1 MKYQKSAEVILAN
14 WIYTICEGLN
24 DRRIFFL
31 MKDNQEYKNGRQL
44 QIEDYLQE
52 NMLETEGNVEVPSIL
67 AVSELE
73 EVDTKAV
80 TNKLLEKILSKDNM
94 NTAFKRVKANKG
106 ARGIDDMTVDEL
118 LQYLKENGE
127 QIKEDIR
134 EGRYNPKAVRRV
146 EIPKTDG
153 SKRKLGIPTVVDRV
167 IQQAIAQQLSK
178 IYEPKFSE
186 NSYGFRPNKSTQD
199 AVLKAKEI
207 MNNGYKWVVD
217 LDLEK
222 FFDTVNQDLL
232 ISIIRRTVNEDK
244 VVSIIRKYL
253 QAGVL
258 VNGVFEKTEEGTP
271 QGGNISP
278 ILSNIM
284 LNELDKELE
293 KRGLEFV
300 RYADDCVIFTKS
312 RKSAERV
319 MENITRF
326 IETKLRLKVNKNK
339 SKVERPWRIKY
350 LGFSFYQAKGKV
362 EIRIHPKSIAKFKDK
377 IREITSRSNAMSMET
392 RYMRLKQVI
401 RGWVNYFKIANMEK
415 VAQTLD
421 KWIRRR
427 IRMCYWKQ
435 WKKTKTKY
443 DNLMR
448 LGIGSSKAWEYANT
462 RKSYWRISDTPFMH
476 RALNNKRLERLGYL
490 SLSSVYC

>member
-1 MKYQKSAEVILAN
+1 
-14 WIYTICEGLN
+14 
-24 DRRIFFL
+24 

-73 EVDTKAV
+73 EVDTKTV
-80 TNKLLEKILSKDNM
+80 TNELLEKILSKDNM
-94 NTAFKRVKANKG
+94 NTAFKRVKGNKG
-106 ARGIDDMTVDEL
+106 ASGIDDMTVDEL

-134 EGRYNPKAVRRV
+134 NGRYKPKAVRRV
-146 EIPKTDG
+146 EIPKADG

-167 IQQAIAQQLSK
+167 IQQAIAQQLSI
-178 IYEPKFSE
+178 IYEPIFTE
-186 NSYGFRPNKSTQD
+186 NSYGFRPNKRAHD

-207 MNNGYKWVVD
+207 INNGYKWVVD
-217 LDLEK
+217 IELEK

-232 ISIIRRTVNEDK
+232 ISIIR
-244 VVSIIRKYL
+244 KYL
-253 QAGVL
+253 QAGEL
-258 VNGVFEKTEEGTP
+258 VNGVFEKTEKGTP

-293 KRGLEFV
+293 ARGLQFV
-300 RYADDCVIFTKS
+300 RYAEDCVIFTKS

-319 MENITRF
+319 MKNITKF
-326 IETKLRLKVNKNK
+326 IETKLRLKVNKEK
-339 SKVERPWRIKY
+339 SKVDRPWRMKY
-350 LGFSFYQAKGKV
+350 LGFSFYQNKGKV
-362 EIRIHPKSIAKFKDK
+362 EIRIQAKSIAKFKDK

-401 RGWVNYFKIANMEK
+401 RSWVNYFKIANMGK
-415 VAQTLD
+415 IVQKLD
-421 KWIRRR
+421 EWIRRR

-435 WKKTKTKY
+435 WKRIKTKH

-462 RKSYWRISDTPFMH
+462 RKSYWRISDIPFMH
-476 RALNNKRLERLGYL
+476 QVLNNKTLERLGYL

>member
-1 MKYQKSAEVILAN
+1 
-14 WIYTICEGLN
+14 
-24 DRRIFFL
+24 
-31 MKDNQEYKNGRQL
+31 MKDNQEYENGRQL

-52 NMLETEGNVEVPSIL
+52 NMLETEGNVEVPSVL
-67 AVSELE
+67 VVSELE
-73 EVDTKAV
+73 KVDTKTV
-80 TNKLLEKILSKDNM
+80 TNELLEKILSRDNM
-94 NTAFKRVKANKG
+94 NTAYKRVKANKG
-106 ARGIDDMTVDEL
+106 VSGIDDMTVDEL

-127 QIKEDIR
+127 QLKEDIR
-134 EGRYNPKAVRRV
+134 KGKYNPKAVRRV
-146 EIPKTDG
+146 EIPKADG

-167 IQQAIAQQLSK
+167 IQQAIAQQLSI
-178 IYEPKFSE
+178 IYEPIFSE
-186 NSYGFRPNKSTQD
+186 NSYGFRPNRNAQD

-258 VNGVFEKTEEGTP
+258 VNEVFEKTEQGTP

-293 KRGLEFV
+293 KRSLQFV

-312 RKSAERV
+312 KKSAERV
-319 MENITRF
+319 MENITKF
-326 IETKLRLKVNKNK
+326 IETKLRLKVNKDK
-339 SKVERPWRIKY
+339 SKVDRPWRIKY
-350 LGFSFYQAKGKV
+350 LGFSFYQAKGKI

-377 IREITSRSNAMSMET
+377 IREITSRSNAMSMEA
-392 RYMRLKQVI
+392 RYIRLKQVI
-401 RGWVNYFKIANMEK
+401 RGWVNYFKIANMGK
-415 VAQTLD
+415 IAQKLD
-421 KWIRRR
+421 EWIRRR

-435 WKKTKTKY
+435 WKKIKTKH
-443 DNLMR
+443 DNLVR
-448 LGIGSSKAWEYANT
+448 LGIANNKAWEYANT

-476 RALNNKRLERLGYL
+476 QILNNKTLERLGYL